1 MTGPLRQT
9 PKGLFL
15 HIRATPKASRDEV
28 TGVSADAL
36 TVKVTAVPDKGK
48 ANEAVIEILA
58 KTMRVAKSSFEL
70 VSGATSRQKVLRI
83 TSNESAIA
91 NWLMDFHNNLK

>member
-1 MTGPLRQT
+1 MTSPLRQT

-15 HIRATPKASRDEV
+15 QIRATPKASRDEI

-70 VSGATSRQKVLRI
+70 VSGTTSRQKVLRI
-83 TSNESAIA
+83 TSNESAIT

>member
-28 TGVSADAL
+28 TGVSADVL

-83 TSNESAIA
+83 ISNESAIT